1 MHEKATFGAGCFWG
15 VEEAFR
21 ELTGVKKTTVGYCG
35 GHTQNP
41 SYEEVCSK
49 KTGHAEVV
57 QIDFDPA
64 EISYET
70 LLKKFWAIHNP
81 TTLNRQGP
89 DIGSQYRSCIFTH
102 SPEQKFAAEK
112 LKAELDASGT
122 FQNPIVTQI
131 VPEAP
136 FYPAEEYHQQYFL
149 KNGGGGC
156 HV

>member
-1 MHEKATFGAGCFWG
+1 MNQKA
-15 VEEAFR
+15 
-21 ELTGVKKTTVGYCG
+21 TVGYCG

-41 SYEEVCSK
+41 SYKEVCSK
-49 KTGHAEVV
+49 ETGHAEVV
-57 QIDFDPA
+57 QIDFDPT

-102 SPEQKFAAEK
+102 SPEQKIIAEK
-112 LKAELDASGT
+112 LKTKLETSGK
-122 FQNPIVTQI
+122 FQSPIVTEI
-131 VPEAP
+131 LPAP
-136 FYPAEEYHQQYFL
+136 TFTPAEEYHQKYFL
-149 KNGGGGC
+149 KNGGSGC